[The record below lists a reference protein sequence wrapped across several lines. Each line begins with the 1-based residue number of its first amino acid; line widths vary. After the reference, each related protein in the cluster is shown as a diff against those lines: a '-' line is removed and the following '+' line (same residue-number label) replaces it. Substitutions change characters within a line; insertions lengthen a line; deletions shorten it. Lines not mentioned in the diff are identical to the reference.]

1 VVDAVASSV
10 RIQSVYS
17 ICAVVRRIVFML
29 RGCLCPFDIKLGSH
43 RQKLR
48 SWSNTLGYCR
58 SRRIILYLFKELR
71 YCLRLV
77 LQLLYC
83 TVHVSVSKSQ
93 HPITIAMAKVHI

>member
-1 VVDAVASSV
+1 VTSHLWRAVKGQGRGHPHGHPSGGCGGPVVDAVVSSV

-43 RQKLR
+43 RQKLQ

-58 SRRIILYLFKELR
+58 SRRIILYLFKEL
-71 YCLRLV
+71 
-77 LQLLYC
+77 
-83 TVHVSVSKSQ
+83 
-93 HPITIAMAKVHI
+93 